1 MASTQPPLQMSIAD
15 IVLTT
20 PDRDTVV
27 LRDRIEVPTIVIL
40 ARYYG

>member
-1 MASTQPPLQMSIAD
+1 MAPTQPPRKTSIAD
-15 IVLTT
+15 ITLTT

>member
-1 MASTQPPLQMSIAD
+1 MPGTKPERPLSIAD
-15 IVLTT
+15 LTLT
-20 PDRDTVV
+20 DPDRDTVV